1 MKLLGVS
8 LQIHKWVAL
17 VVGLQVLFWVAGGVV
32 MTVLPIER
40 VRSEHHQAKPAPAP
54 LDLSRTLTARQAADR
69 AGVAAPASALLKS
82 TGRGPV
88 WVITGADGKAKTLDA
103 VTGAPAPTL
112 GESDARRLAAAAYVG
127 SGVPVAARYYPEA
140 PNETGREGPLWRVDF
155 DDAERTA
162 FYLDPLTGE
171 VATRRS
177 EVWRFYDFFWRL
189 HILDFK
195 DGDNFNHPLLIALAA
210 LTLPVVLT
218 GFILLW
224 IRLGRDL
231 KGWFFKR
238 RAAG

>member
-8 LQIHKWVAL
+8 LQIHKWIAL

-40 VRSEHHQAKPAPAP
+40 VRSEHHQAKAAPSP
-54 LDLSRTLTARQAADR
+54 LDLSRTLSAQQAALR
-69 AGVAAPASALLKS
+69 AGVADPTSALLKS

-88 WVITGADGKAKTLDA
+88 WLVTGPDGKPRTIDA
-103 VTGAPAPTL
+103 VTGAPARTL
-112 GESDARRLAAAAYVG
+112 ADTDARKLAAAAYVG
-127 SGVPVAARYYPEA
+127 DGVPVAARYYPAA

-155 DDAERTA
+155 SDAERTA

-171 VATRRS
+171 VVTRRS
-177 EVWRFYDFFWRL
+177 NVWRFYDFFWRL

-195 DGDNFNHPLLIALAA
+195 DGDNFNHPLIIALAA

-231 KGWFFKR
+231 KAALGKR
-238 RAAG
+238 RAA